1 MGKADIFWKTGHV
14 KNVMN
19 SHEIHRVH
27 DNRGR
32 REEGQ
37 DYVEDEDNFVERKM
51 DTQKYQDYLDEEDDD
66 EFLILNKV
74 MASEEFGETETES

>member
-1 MGKADIFWKTGHV
+1 MEKIDISWKTGHV

-19 SHEIHRVH
+19 SHEIHRGH

-37 DYVEDEDNFVERKM
+37 DYVEDEEDVVERKM
-51 DTQKYQDYLDEEDDD
+51 DTRRGQDYINEEDDD
-66 EFLILNKV
+66 GSGILNKV
-74 MASEEFGETETES
+74 METEEVYGSEY

>member
-1 MGKADIFWKTGHV
+1 MEKTDISWKTGHV

-19 SHEIHRVH
+19 SHEIHRGH

-37 DYVEDEDNFVERKM
+37 DYVEDEDDVVERKI
-51 DTQKYQDYLDEEDDD
+51 DTRKGQDYMNEEEDDD
-66 EFLILNKV
+66 GSGILNKV
-74 MASEEFGETETES
+74 LSSEEFNESES